1 MSDEVLDE
9 VTEAGAMLRL
19 VRRDDQLVVLS
30 GDTVLFRDARRR
42 EDRAFAEF
50 AMAPLAGR
58 DDLVITIAGLGTGK
72 LLRAVLDFP
81 GVREVEV
88 IERSPAVIKWA
99 RSHFAVGS
107 GGAVL
112 DPRVTVR
119 QGDVLSVVGAADARK
134 GCFGVLL
141 DLDDSLEPTDNAAVY
156 SDDGFIQIASTL
168 RGGGV
173 LALASTRKEPQLL
186 SFLSTH
192 MQNVAQIA
200 APVDS
205 EPGAL
210 DFFYRA
216 RRPAAAKATPG
227 RN

>member
-9 VTEAGAMLRL
+9 ITEDGTALRL
-19 VRRDDQLVVLS
+19 VERDRKLVVLS
-30 GDTVLFRDARRR
+30 GDTVLFGESRRR

-50 AMAPLAGR
+50 ALAPLAGR
-58 DDLVITIAGLGTGK
+58 DDLVVTLCGLGTGL

-81 GVREVEV
+81 GMREVEV
-88 IERSPAVIKWA
+88 IERSAAVVKWA
-99 RSHFAVGS
+99 RGFFAVAS
-107 GGAVL
+107 GGAPL
-112 DPRVTVR
+112 DPRVTIR
-119 QGDVLSVVGAADARK
+119 TGELSAVLAADAPTGR
-134 GCFGVLL
+134 FAALL
-141 DLDDSLEPTDNAAVY
+141 DLDDTLEAPRNAAVY
-156 SDDGFIQIASTL
+156 AEAGLVRLASTL

-173 LALASTRKEPQLL
+173 LALASTRKEQGLL
-186 SFLSTH
+186 TFLTTH

-200 APVDS
+200 APVDA

-216 RRPAAAKATPG
+216 RRPAAAKPAPG

>member
-9 VTEAGAMLRL
+9 TIEDGETLRL
-19 VRRDDQLVVLS
+19 IKRDEQLVVLR
-30 GDTVLFRDARRR
+30 GDTVLFGEARRR

-50 AMAPLAGR
+50 ALAPLAGR
-58 DDLVITIAGLGTGK
+58 DDLVITLAGLGTGR

-81 GVREVEV
+81 GVREVDV
-88 IERSPAVIKWA
+88 VERSPAVLRWA

-119 QGDVLSVVGAADARK
+119 LGEVLAVVGAADAPTGR
-134 GCFGVLL
+134 FGVLL
-141 DLDDSLEPTDNAAVY
+141 DLDDTLETPRNAGVYAV
-156 SDDGFIQIASTL
+156 DGLVKLASTL

-200 APVDS
+200 APVDT

-216 RRPAAAKATPG
+216 RRPAAAKATP
-227 RN
+227 RSW

>member
-9 VTEAGAMLRL
+9 TIEDGETLRL
-19 VRRDDQLVVLS
+19 VKRGEQLVVLS
-30 GDTVLFRDARRR
+30 GDTVLFGESRRR

-50 AMAPLAGR
+50 ALAPLAGR
-58 DDLVITIAGLGTGK
+58 DDLVITLAGLGTGR

-81 GVREVEV
+81 GVREVDV
-88 IERSPAVIKWA
+88 VERSPAVLRWA

-112 DPRVTVR
+112 DPRVSVR
-119 QGDVLSVVGAADARK
+119 VGEVLSMVSAADAPTGR
-134 GCFGVLL
+134 FGVLL
-141 DLDDSLEPTDNAAVY
+141 DLDDTLESARNAAVY
-156 SDDGFIQIASTL
+156 ADDGLVKLASTL

-200 APVDS
+200 APVDT